1 MVMFN
6 PTFAGCVVED
16 PHHSRK
22 AGTWP
27 SGAVASD
34 VCSAHM
40 ENFVAAQERQAQA
53 ILNKPRSPLWFLG
66 KTQDGRRPTT

>member
-6 PTFAGCVVED
+6 PTFAGCVIED
-16 PHHSRK
+16 SHHSRQ

-40 ENFVAAQERQAQA
+40 ANFHAAQKRQAQA
-53 ILNKPRSPLWFLG
+53 ILQKPRSKIWFLG
-66 KTQDGRRPTT
+66 KT